1 MKVVNILA
9 MMLLVV
15 CFVSVGCK
23 KAPSSV
29 PEPKTA
35 GEAEN
40 SSDDPHPEGTDAD
53 GNPVEGGDAKEADPA
68 AETEEAAPDTGG
80 EEAAP
85 AAEAEE
91 ADPAAEAEEA
101 APAAEAEEAAP
112 AAEEA
117 KKE

>member
-1 MKVVNILA
+1 MKVVNIIA

-23 KAPSSV
+23 KEASSL
-29 PEPKTA
+29 PIPTDN
-35 GEAEN
+35 GEVEN
-40 SSDDPHPEGTDAD
+40 MGDTGEHPEGTDAD
-53 GNPVEGGDAKEADPA
+53 GNPAKE
-68 AETEEAAPDTGG
+68 EEAAPAKE

-85 AAEAEE
+85 AAE
-91 ADPAAEAEEA
+91 EEA
-101 APAAEAEEAAP
+101 APAKEEEAAP

>member
-1 MKVVNILA
+1 MKVVNIIA

-23 KAPSSV
+23 KEGSSV
-29 PEPKTA
+29 PIPTDN

-40 SSDDPHPEGTDAD
+40 MGNTGEHPEGTDAD
-53 GNPVEGGDAKEADPA
+53 GNPVEGKEA
-68 AETEEAAPDTGG
+68 AE

-85 AAEAEE
+85 AAE
-91 ADPAAEAEEA
+91 EEA
-101 APAAEAEEAAP
+101 APAAEEEAAPAAEEEAAPAKEEEAAP

>member
-1 MKVVNILA
+1 MKVVNIFA

-23 KAPSSV
+23 KEEPSV
-29 PEPKTA
+29 PIPT
-35 GEAEN
+35 EN
-40 SSDDPHPEGTDAD
+40 GDVENQGDTDEHPEGTDAD
-53 GNPVEGGDAKEADPA
+53 GNPVSEEEAAPAKEEEAAPA
-68 AETEEAAPDTGG
+68 KEEEAAPAKEEEAAPDKE

-85 AAEAEE
+85 AKE
-91 ADPAAEAEEA
+91 
-101 APAAEAEEAAP
+101 EEAAP

>member
-1 MKVVNILA
+1 MKVVNIIA

-23 KAPSSV
+23 KEASTV
-29 PEPKTA
+29 PIPTES
-35 GEAEN
+35 GEVEN
-40 SSDDPHPEGTDAD
+40 KGDTDKHPEGTDDD
-53 GNPVEGGDAKEADPA
+53 GNPVKE
-68 AETEEAAPDTGG
+68 

-85 AAEAEE
+85 AK
-91 ADPAAEAEEA
+91 EAEEA
-101 APAAEAEEAAP
+101 ATETEEEAAPAKEEEAAP